1 MMKSADADSQ
11 NVTSTPTAYIKSH
24 STFKFGQHGSRY
36 PNNVTLNI
44 LLSGFPDSTIQ
55 LTVEFIYINI
65 GDESS
70 CSNNTNGDIFNIV
83 ISSEDNRFTC
93 SDVSDS
99 TKVKTQVIDLQN
111 TFFISFVFKTSN
123 RDKKGGLLL
132 KYSGIN
138 LKIL

>member
-1 MMKSADADSQ
+1 MKSDDTGSL
-11 NVTSTPTAYIKSH
+11 NITTIPTAYIMSH
-24 STFKFGQHGSRY
+24 SKFNFGQNHSRY
-36 PNNVTLNI
+36 PNDATLNI
-44 LLSGFPDSTIQ
+44 LLHRFPNPTVLLI
-55 LTVEFIYINI
+55 VEFIFIRI

>member
-1 MMKSADADSQ
+1 MKTTSAIAI
-11 NVTSTPTAYIKSH
+11 NVTSTPTACIVSH
-24 STFKFGQHGSRY
+24 STFNFGWTLY
-36 PNNVTLNI
+36 PKNATLNI
-44 LLSGFPDSTIQ
+44 FLSKFPESAVL
-55 LTVEFIYINI
+55 LTVEFIYVNI

-70 CSNNTNGDIFNIV
+70 CSKNTNGDIFNIV